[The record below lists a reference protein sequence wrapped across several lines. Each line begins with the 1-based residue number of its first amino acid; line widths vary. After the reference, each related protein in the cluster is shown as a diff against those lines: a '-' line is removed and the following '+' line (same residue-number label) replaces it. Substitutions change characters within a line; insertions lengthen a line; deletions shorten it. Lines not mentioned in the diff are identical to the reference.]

1 MPHPAPDTIAC
12 PDCDLPQTIP
22 PLPPG
27 GSARCARCH
36 ETIARNPSDP
46 IQRPLALTIAAAIV
60 YLIANTMPLMGL
72 SAVGRE
78 ATTTIMG
85 GAHQMWL
92 EGSEL
97 TALAVGFCA
106 VIAPGGYIA
115 FMLTVL
121 LAVRNPPAPRWV
133 GDLLRFAAFMQ
144 PWSMNEVMLLGIL
157 VALIKISQLAEVVP
171 GVGIYSLGILVLL
184 LAAIAATFD
193 RHMVWTHVEWA
204 DGTLPPADPYTRL
217 GARMPG

>member
-1 MPHPAPDTIAC
+1 MPHSAVDTMAC

-22 PLPPG
+22 TLPPG

-36 ETIARNPSDP
+36 ETIARNPADP
-46 IQRPLALTIAAAIV
+46 IERPLALTVAAAIV
-60 YLIANTMPLMGL
+60 YLVANTMPLMGL

-78 ATTTIMG
+78 ATTTIAG

-92 EGSEL
+92 EGSEI
-97 TALAVGFCA
+97 TAVAVAFCA
-106 VIAPGGYIA
+106 VVAPGGYIA

-121 LAVRNPPAPRWV
+121 LAVRHPPAPRWV

-157 VALIKISQLAEVVP
+157 VALIKIAQLADVVP
-171 GVGIYSLGILVLL
+171 GVGIFSVGVLVLL

-193 RHMVWTHVEWA
+193 RHAIWTRVEWA
-204 DGTLPPADPYTRL
+204 DGTLPPAEPAMPL
-217 GARMPG
+217 GAGAAG